1 MKRLITS
8 KSSKSRLYLSF
19 ALIPVIMSGMCLSQK
34 LPAED
39 LKTAPLDALYLE
51 DGKVISLEISR
62 TSEERRKG
70 LMSREGIGEK
80 EGMLFIF
87 EEGGLPKIWMKNM
100 KFPIDIL
107 WMDSEFRVVHIESN
121 VPPCKDA
128 PCPIYGS
135 KNPADYVLEVKANLV
150 EEEGIE
156 VGDVLNIIYMLNV
169 PRNKI

>member
-8 KSSKSRLYLSF
+8 LSSKRCLYLSL
-19 ALIPVIMSGMCLSQK
+19 ALIPIILSGMCLSQK
-34 LPAED
+34 VSAED
-39 LKTAPLDALYLE
+39 LQTAPKDALYLE
-51 DGKVISLEISR
+51 DGRVISLEISR

-70 LMSREGIGEK
+70 LMSREGISEK

-87 EEGGLPKIWMKNM
+87 EEGGLPKIWMMNM

-121 VPPCKDA
+121 APPCKDT
-128 PCPIYGS
+128 PCPIYS
-135 KNPADYVLEVKANLV
+135 PKSPADYVLEVKANLAG
-150 EEEGIE
+150 EEGIE
-156 VGDVLNIIYMLNV
+156 VGDVLNIIYMPNM